1 MSFFLP
7 LIIYFI
13 GDYMIIIDPGH
24 GGKDVGSGSNEFWL
38 EKEITLK
45 ISLYQCNRLK
55 ELGIDAKLTRDNDV
69 TLDPDERINRI
80 YSLNDF
86 KNDLVISNHINVDFG
101 NYDGA
106 EIIYSVNK
114 DRKLAELIS
123 KNLINVG
130 HKLSIN
136 GIYTKKNQFGNDY
149 YYIIRRS
156 NPIEAI
162 IIEYGFADSKGDDI
176 KKLRENWELLSE
188 AVVKSIC
195 EYFNYKYVPL
205 RESKKKIMYHVKN
218 GDTLYKIAALFDVM
232 VDDIKKENNLITNE
246 IFKDEELIIPIN
258 NELITYIVN
267 ANDTLYKIAN
277 KYNTTIESIVAL
289 NNLVDDKINID
300 DKLLILSH

>member
-1 MSFFLP
+1 
-7 LIIYFI
+7 
-13 GDYMIIIDPGH
+13 MIIIDPGH
-24 GGKDVGSGSNEFWL
+24 GGLDVGSGSNEFWL
-38 EKEITLK
+38 EKEVSLK
-45 ISLYQCNRLK
+45 ISLYQYNRLK
-55 ELGIDAKLTRDNDV
+55 DLGIDVKLTRDSDV
-69 TLDPDERINRI
+69 TLDPDERINKI
-80 YSLNDF
+80 FELNNT

-114 DRKLAELIS
+114 DKRLPELIS
-123 KNLINVG
+123 KNLVNFG

-156 NPIEAI
+156 HPIEAI

-205 RESKKKIMYHVKN
+205 RQNKQKIMYHVKN
-218 GDTLYKIAALFDVM
+218 GDTLFKIAALFDLM
-232 VDDIKKENNLITNE
+232 VEDIKIENNLMTNE
-246 IFKDEELIIPIN
+246 IFVDEELIIPIN
-258 NELITYIVN
+258 NELITYRVN
-267 ANDTLYKIAN
+267 IDDTLYKIAN
-277 KYNTTIESIVAL
+277 KYNTTIESILAL
-289 NNLVDDKINID
+289 NNLVDGKINID
-300 DKLLILSH
+300 DKLLIIPH